1 MVSAVR
7 PATGWL
13 AFKPFRSLLMAGSR
27 LREIRMHWVRWL
39 LTTGWL
45 LIIGSL
51 FFDPFTARFTSAE
64 HPWSPLRLPGT
75 CVEVQGRC
83 LVEAPYP
90 LGTTIFWGAVVPAG
104 IFILLVFGHELWRRI
119 CPLSFLSQIPRALGW
134 QRQTQKRNPKSGEL
148 RPQLARVPPDS
159 WLARHYPA
167 LQFGWLFVGL
177 CGRILFFNADRLVL
191 AGWLLFTI
199 AAAVAVG
206 WLYGGKAW
214 CQYFCPMAPVQAIY
228 STPGGL
234 LGSRAHMSD
243 TPITQSMCRTLD
255 GGGEE
260 QSACV
265 ACQKPC
271 IDIDAE
277 RMYWDRLQSPAFSF
291 ERYGY
296 VGLVVGYFLYYYLYA
311 GNWDYYFSGAWVRQS
326 DQLAQLLS
334 PGLFLFG
341 QPIPL
346 PRLVAVPLV
355 LGLFTWLGWLGGR
368 AIEAWMRRRARRQGS
383 EPDKT
388 LIRHR
393 VFLAATFLVFNVFFM
408 FAGRPLLLLTPVW
421 VQYLFDMALVAT
433 SSLWLVRNWHRSP
446 ALYSR
451 ENLAERFRK
460 QLAKLSLN
468 LGRFLEG
475 RSLSDL
481 NPDELYVLARVL
493 PEFGNDQRHEAYK
506 GVVRDALAE
515 GYVNIAS
522 SLDVLRRMRQEL
534 GISDDEHRLLLE
546 ELGVEDPSL
555 LDPDQRRSLEDQVR
569 LSGYRR
575 SLERVLRLQQ
585 QLAGAGSTETGQME
599 TGQTETGQTE
609 MGQQGAASGTTEL
622 AALVRQFSIS
632 AAEEAEAI
640 EILDPVRGAAH
651 RAELLLDR
659 LAPLQLSLQAMSA
672 AELQHQPLL
681 VSLLEERLR
690 HREELCLEGILRSLA
705 LLPPASD
712 REPLVQRLRQRA
724 QDSLEPLLASPRW
737 RDSLPA
743 ELLAALRQQPAA
755 SEPALPQPSRDQILA
770 QLEQLVEDP
779 EPSVAASALVL
790 LGDLDPQRG
799 KACSDPLRGPSSPV
813 WVRRTV
819 DQLLALSPPAGLAD
833 LPELEKRVVLA
844 TSDFF
849 RRTWADTLDLLADQ
863 SEIRRYEPG
872 AAITEAGD
880 TCREL
885 LLLIEGAAR
894 VEVGGDQGL
903 RVSRMQPGQV
913 LDELEVLS
921 HGTTEN
927 TIVAE
932 TSGTRVLA
940 VPVDCF
946 DTTLERDPDFAR
958 RVLALETRQLQ
969 RITRHSATS
978 AA

>member
-1 MVSAVR
+1 
-7 PATGWL
+7 
-13 AFKPFRSLLMAGSR
+13 MAGSR
-27 LREIRMHWVRWL
+27 LSEIRMHGVRWL

-51 FFDPFTARFTSAE
+51 FFDPFTARFTSPE
-64 HPWSPLRLPGT
+64 HPWSPLRLPLT

-90 LGTTIFWGAVVPAG
+90 LGTTIFWGAVVPAA

-277 RMYWDRLQSPAFSF
+277 RMYWERLQSPAFSF

-368 AIEAWMRRRARRQGS
+368 AIEAWIRRRARRQGS

-475 RSLSDL
+475 RSLGDL

-546 ELGVEDPSL
+546 ELGVEDPAL

-585 QLAGAGSTETGQME
+585 QFAGAGTTETGQD
-599 TGQTETGQTE
+599 GG
-609 MGQQGAASGTTEL
+609 GASAQHEL

-640 EILDPVRGAAH
+640 EILDPVSGAAH

-659 LAPLQLSLQAMSA
+659 LAPLHLSLQAMA
-672 AELQHQPLL
+672 VVELQHQPLL
-681 VSLLEERLR
+681 VALLEERLR

-705 LLPPASD
+705 LLPAGSD
-712 REPLVQRLRQRA
+712 RDPLVHRLQQLA
-724 QDSLEPLLASPRW
+724 QDSLQPLLAAPRW

-743 ELLAALRQQPAA
+743 ELLDSLRRQDAA
-755 SEPALPQPSRDQILA
+755 SEPALPKSSRAQTLA

-790 LGDLDPQRG
+790 LSDLDPQRG
-799 KACSDPLRGPSSPV
+799 KACSAALLGPSSPA
-813 WVRRTV
+813 WVGRTV
-819 DQLLALSPPAGLAD
+819 DQLLALSPPAALAD
-833 LPELEKRVVLA
+833 LPDLEKRVVLA

-863 SEIRRYEPG
+863 SVIRRFEPG

-894 VEVGGDQGL
+894 VEVRGDQGL
-903 RVSRMQPGQV
+903 RVTRMQPGQV

-946 DTTLERDPDFAR
+946 DTTLEHDPDFAR
-958 RVLALETRQLQ
+958 RVLALESRQLQ
-969 RITRHSATS
+969 RVTRHSAIS
-978 AA
+978 PA

>member
-1 MVSAVR
+1 
-7 PATGWL
+7 
-13 AFKPFRSLLMAGSR
+13 MAGARVS
-27 LREIRMHWVRWL
+27 EIRMHGVRWL
-39 LTTGWL
+39 LTSAWL

-51 FFDPFTARFTSAE
+51 FFDPFTARLTRPD
-64 HPWSPLRLPGT
+64 HPWSPLRLPAT

-83 LVEAPYP
+83 LAEAPYP
-90 LGTTIFWGAVVPAG
+90 LGTTLFWGAVVPAA
-104 IFILLVFGHELWRRI
+104 IFILLVFGHEFWRRI

-134 QRQTQKRNPKSGEL
+134 QRQTEKRNPKSGEI
-148 RPQLARVPPDS
+148 RRQLARVPPDS
-159 WLARHYPA
+159 WLARHYSA
-167 LQFGWLFVGL
+167 LQFGWLYVGL

-199 AAAVAVG
+199 AAAIAVG

-228 STPGGL
+228 STPAGL

-243 TPITQSMCRTLD
+243 TPITQSMCRMAD

-277 RMYWDRLQSPAFSF
+277 RLYWERLQSPTFSF

-296 VGLVVGYFLYYYLYA
+296 VGLVVGYFLYYDLYA
-311 GNWDYYFSGAWVRQS
+311 GNWDYYFSGAWARQS

-341 QPIPL
+341 QPIAV

-355 LGLFTWLGWLGGR
+355 LGLFTWFGWLGGR
-368 AIEAWMRRRARRQGS
+368 AIEAWMRRRARRQGA
-383 EPDKT
+383 EPDRT

-393 VFLAATFLVFNVFFM
+393 VFLAATFLVFNLFFV
-408 FAGRPLLLLTPVW
+408 FAGRPLLLLAPPW

-446 ALYSR
+446 ALYGR
-451 ENLAERFRK
+451 ENLAERFRR
-460 QLAKLSLN
+460 QLGKLGLDV
-468 LGRFLEG
+468 GRFLEG
-475 RSLSDL
+475 RSLGDL
-481 NPDELYVLARVL
+481 NPDEVYVLARIL
-493 PEFGNDQRHEAYK
+493 PEFGNAQRHEAYK

-515 GYVNIAS
+515 GYVNVAS
-522 SLDVLRRMRQEL
+522 SLEVLRRMRQEL
-534 GISDDEHRLLLE
+534 GISDDEHRQLLE
-546 ELGVEDPSL
+546 ELGVEDPGL
-555 LDPDQRRSLEDQVR
+555 LDPEQRRSLEDQVR

-575 SLERVLRLQQ
+575 SLERMLRLQQ
-585 QLAGAGSTETGQME
+585 QLAEGP
-599 TGQTETGQTE
+599 
-609 MGQQGAASGTTEL
+609 AAPGPGGTPGPEREL
-622 AALVRQFSIS
+622 VALGRQFSIS
-632 AAEEAEAI
+632 ATEEVEARQS
-640 EILDPVRGAAH
+640 LDPAIGAAR
-651 RAELLLDR
+651 RAELLLAR
-659 LAPLQLSLQAMSA
+659 LDPLRLSLHALSA
-672 AELQHQPLL
+672 AELQAQPLL
-681 VSLLEERLR
+681 VALLEERLR
-690 HREELCLEGILRSLA
+690 HRQELCLQGILDSLAALPPAIREPLLQRLRPLAPATSLQALLAAPGRRGSLPADLLDALRREANGDPNAHAALPPPPRDGILR
-705 LLPPASD
+705 
-712 REPLVQRLRQRA
+712 
-724 QDSLEPLLASPRW
+724 
-737 RDSLPA
+737 
-743 ELLAALRQQPAA
+743 
-755 SEPALPQPSRDQILA
+755 
-770 QLEQLVEDP
+770 QLEGLVGDP
-779 EPSVAASALVL
+779 EPVVATAALVL
-790 LGDLDPQRG
+790 LSGLDGSRSRAAAESLQ
-799 KACSDPLRGPSSPV
+799 AASSPG
-813 WVRRTV
+813 WVGRT
-819 DQLLALSPPAGLAD
+819 LERFRTLESPPALAD
-833 LPELEKRVVLA
+833 LPDLEKRVVLA

-863 SEIRRYEPG
+863 AEIRSYQAG

-894 VEVGGDQGL
+894 VEVRGEEGL
-903 RVSRMQPGQV
+903 QVSRMQPGQM

-969 RITRHSATS
+969 RMMRPAVASAP
-978 AA
+978 

>member
-1 MVSAVR
+1 
-7 PATGWL
+7 
-13 AFKPFRSLLMAGSR
+13 MAGARVS
-27 LREIRMHWVRWL
+27 EIRMHWVRWL

-51 FFDPFTARFTSAE
+51 FFDPFTPSLTTAD

-75 CVEVQGRC
+75 CVAVQGRC
-83 LVEAPYP
+83 LVETPYP
-90 LGTTIFWGAVVPAG
+90 LGTTIFWGAVVPAA

-134 QRQTQKRNPKSGEL
+134 QRQSEKRNPKTGEI
-148 RPQLARVPPDS
+148 RRQLARVPPDS
-159 WLARHYPA
+159 WLAKHYPA
-167 LQFGWLFVGL
+167 LQFSWLYVGL

-199 AAAVAVG
+199 AAAIAVG

-228 STPGGL
+228 STPAGL

-243 TPITQSMCRTLD
+243 TPITQSMCRSLD
-255 GGGEE
+255 AGGEE

-277 RMYWDRLQSPAFSF
+277 RLYWDRLQSPAFSF

-311 GNWDYYFSGAWVRQS
+311 GNWDYYFSGAWARQS

-341 QPIPL
+341 QPIPV

-368 AIEAWMRRRARRQGS
+368 AIEAWMRRRARRQGA
-383 EPDKT
+383 EPDRT

-393 VFLAATFLVFNVFFM
+393 VFLAATFLVFNLFFV
-408 FAGRPLLLLTPVW
+408 FAGRPLLLLAPAW

-446 ALYSR
+446 ALYGR
-451 ENLAERFRK
+451 ENLAERFRR
-460 QLAKLSLN
+460 QLAKLGIDLQ
-468 LGRFLEG
+468 RFLEG
-475 RSLSDL
+475 RSLGDL
-481 NPDELYVLARVL
+481 NPDEVYVLARVL
-493 PEFGNDQRHEAYK
+493 PEFGNEQRHEAYK

-515 GYVNIAS
+515 GYVNVAS
-522 SLDVLRRMRQEL
+522 SLEVLRRMRQEL

-546 ELGVEDPSL
+546 ELGVEDPGL

-585 QLAGAGSTETGQME
+585 QLADGASMTNAEEGRARRE
-599 TGQTETGQTE
+599 
-609 MGQQGAASGTTEL
+609 AEL
-622 AALVRQFSIS
+622 AELVRRFSIS
-632 AAEEAEAI
+632 AAEEAEAR
-640 EILDPVRGAAH
+640 ETLDPVIGAAR
-651 RAELLLDR
+651 RAELLLHR
-659 LAPLQLSLQAMSA
+659 LEPLVLSLQSLSGP
-672 AELQHQPLL
+672 ELRQQPRL
-681 VSLLEERLR
+681 VALLEERLR
-690 HREELCLEGILRSLA
+690 HREELCLEAILSALA
-705 LLPPASD
+705 LLPQTSV
-712 REPLVQRLRQRA
+712 RHPLLQRLRELSPA
-724 QDSLEPLLASPRW
+724 SLAALLASPPW

-743 ELLAALRQQPAA
+743 EVLEALRGERAG
-755 SEPALPQPSRDQILA
+755 SKSALPTPLRDQILV
-770 QLEQLVEDP
+770 QLEGLVEDP
-779 EPSVAASALVL
+779 EPSVAAAALVL
-790 LGDLDPQRG
+790 LTSLDPPSGRS
-799 KACSDPLRGPSSPV
+799 CSDLLRSSSQPA
-813 WVRRTV
+813 WVQRTI
-819 DQLLALSPPAGLAD
+819 DQLLTLSPPPALAD
-833 LPELEKRVVLA
+833 LPDLEKRVVLA
-844 TSDFF
+844 GSDFF

-863 SEIRRYEPG
+863 AEIRTYEAG

-894 VEVGGDQGL
+894 VEVRGEKGL
-903 RVSRMQPGQV
+903 QVSRMQPGQV

-969 RITRHSATS
+969 RLTRHPAATTR
-978 AA
+978 

>member
-1 MVSAVR
+1 
-7 PATGWL
+7 
-13 AFKPFRSLLMAGSR
+13 MAGSR
-27 LREIRMHWVRWL
+27 LSEIRMHWVRWL

-51 FFDPFTARFTSAE
+51 FFDPFTARFTSPE

-134 QRQTQKRNPKSGEL
+134 QRQTQKRNPKSGEI
-148 RPQLARVPPDS
+148 RRQLARVPPDS
-159 WLARHYPA
+159 WLAKHYPA
-167 LQFGWLFVGL
+167 LQFSWLYVGL

-214 CQYFCPMAPVQAIY
+214 CQYFCPMAPVQSIY
-228 STPGGL
+228 STPAGL
-234 LGSRAHMSD
+234 LGSRAHMSG

-255 GGGEE
+255 AGGEE

-277 RMYWDRLQSPAFSF
+277 RMYWERLQSPAFSF

-326 DQLAQLLS
+326 DQLGQLLS

-368 AIEAWMRRRARRQGS
+368 AIEAWLRRRARSQGS

-393 VFLAATFLVFNVFFM
+393 VFLAATFLVFNIFFL
-408 FAGRPLLLLTPVW
+408 FAGRPLLLLTPAW

-451 ENLAERFRK
+451 ENLAERFRR
-460 QLAKLSLN
+460 QLAKLGLN
-468 LGRFLEG
+468 LGQVLEG
-475 RSLSDL
+475 RSLGDL

-515 GYVNIAS
+515 GYVNVAS
-522 SLDVLRRMRQEL
+522 SLEVLRRMRQEL

-569 LSGYRR
+569 LSGFRR

-599 TGQTETGQTE
+599 TGQ
-609 MGQQGAASGTTEL
+609 QGAASGATEL

-659 LAPLQLSLQAMSA
+659 LAPLHLSLQAMSA
-672 AELQHQPLL
+672 AVLQHQPLL

-755 SEPALPQPSRDQILA
+755 SEPALRQPSRDQILA

-790 LGDLDPQRG
+790 LGDLDRQRG
-799 KACSDPLRGPSSPV
+799 RACSDPLRGPSSPV

-819 DQLLALSPPAGLAD
+819 DQLLALRPPAALAD

-894 VEVGGDQGL
+894 VEVRGDEGL
-903 RVSRMQPGQV
+903 RVTRMRPGQV